1 MRIMKFLF
9 FMFFGLIILIIASY
23 AIPLPASMPQAWS
36 GDRNL
41 FTALAALFYGLIS
54 LVWLYIFIVRGAW
67 RNAGQT
73 ITELATLGFSLKEK
87 NLFLRRLKTIPGIRP
102 AEVTIRPA
110 YRLEPWRVE
119 IRVEPAYDGYLAMGI
134 RKPLLVKRDMTE
146 LLIDSFPYNE
156 MQILAE
162 DEAAATLFLTA
173 PAVEDH
179 FATFIN
185 QLGAVSGWEI
195 YFEPKRVW
203 ASIRT
208 YHLITWQV
216 TEWVESLLQLP
227 ALKPVREGHELVQE
241 YCEKYG
247 SDQDEDSVEAAKK
260 ILKKVP
266 FSLSEKSTELREE

>member
-23 AIPLPASMPQAWS
+23 ATPLPASLPQAWS
-36 GDRNL
+36 VERNL
-41 FTALAALFYGLIS
+41 FAALVALLFGLIS

-67 RNAGQT
+67 RNVEEINAD
-73 ITELATLGFSLKEK
+73 LAALGFLLSEK
-87 NLFLRRLKTIPGIRP
+87 SLFLRRFKTNPGKSP

-119 IRVEPAYDGYLAMGI
+119 ICVEPAYDGYLAMGI
-134 RKPLLVKRDMTE
+134 RKPLLVNRQMTE
-146 LLIDSFPYNE
+146 ILIDALPYNE
-156 MQILAE
+156 LQILAE
-162 DEAAATLFLTA
+162 GEAAAKLFLTT

-179 FATFIN
+179 LTTFIS

-208 YHLITWQV
+208 YHLINWQV
-216 TEWVESLLQLP
+216 AGWVESLLQLP
-227 ALKPVREGHELVQE
+227 VLLHNP
-241 YCEKYG
+241 
-247 SDQDEDSVEAAKK
+247 
-260 ILKKVP
+260 
-266 FSLSEKSTELREE
+266 